1 MVTSPFTKR
10 VLSSMSYLSC
20 SVFRLVRVSCTLG
33 QSDSRN
39 RRIVLSLFLYCM
51 DLIHQNYMALQTHLH
66 GKWKKNKPNQR
77 EKRRGREREKSVM
90 FCVHKIHWMYR
101 NKRNVWKA
109 NRKTN
114 TETAHVVH
122 WRRVK
127 RTNETITSIRTVSK
141 TERNQS
147 KASQT
152 DTEEKYKITRRK
164 NRRRRKKTQ
173 QQHYIKYKTFKML
186 QSYSMALPILEKK

>member
-1 MVTSPFTKR
+1 MCCFEMVTSPFTKR

-90 FCVHKIHWMYR
+90 FCVHKIH
-101 NKRNVWKA
+101 
-109 NRKTN
+109 
-114 TETAHVVH
+114 
-122 WRRVK
+122 
-127 RTNETITSIRTVSK
+127 
-141 TERNQS
+141 
-147 KASQT
+147 
-152 DTEEKYKITRRK
+152 
-164 NRRRRKKTQ
+164 
-173 QQHYIKYKTFKML
+173 
-186 QSYSMALPILEKK
+186 